1 MYDCFFNC
9 NFHEM
14 RNEQLFC
21 APAAFPKTHPV
32 FFQRQHTL
40 VESPMFL
47 SSALITVHLENLRH
61 NLKTLLA
68 RHPSLMPVIKADAY
82 GHGVVAVARVLAEE
96 GIRHMAVGSVGEGA
110 LLRQEGHTAFLLA
123 LMGLARDE
131 DTALAASYDITPLV
145 HNQESLE
152 RILVQSH
159 LTGRLTPLPIAIKF
173 DTGMSR
179 LGFRIS
185 AAAELADYLRTLK
198 EVRPVLVMSH
208 LAASDTPA
216 LDTFTH
222 EQARR
227 FHDAAECMKAVFPD
241 IKTSLTNSPGLL
253 CWPSYVGD
261 LARPGVTLYGGN
273 PLHGTDRAKLG
284 MGLLPVMEMAA
295 PVLSVHGVDKGA
307 TVSYGCLYTAPKDI
321 RVAVIGAG
329 YADGY
334 PRSLSMRGSV
344 LIRGQRAP
352 ILGRVCMQ
360 MCIVDV
366 TDIPGV
372 VPGDTAYLLGGPGPQ
387 AIRPEE
393 LAEWWGT
400 ISYEVFC
407 ALGRNRRVSEKKFSE
422 YSKLC

>member
-1 MYDCFFNC
+1 
-9 NFHEM
+9 
-14 RNEQLFC
+14 
-21 APAAFPKTHPV
+21 
-32 FFQRQHTL
+32 
-40 VESPMFL
+40 MFL
-47 SSALITVHLENLRH
+47 SSAIITVHLENLRH

-96 GIRHMAVGSVGEGA
+96 GIQHMAVGSVGEGA

-145 HNQESLE
+145 HSRESLE
-152 RILVQSH
+152 
-159 LTGRLTPLPIAIKF
+159 
-173 DTGMSR
+173 
-179 LGFRIS
+179 
-185 AAAELADYLRTLK
+185 RTLK

-216 LDTFTH
+216 LDDFTH

-227 FHDAAECMKAVFPD
+227 FHEATESMKAVFPGL
-241 IKTSLTNSPGLL
+241 KTSLTNSPGLL

-295 PVLSVHGVDKGA
+295 PVLSVHPVVKGA

-321 RVAVIGAG
+321 RAAVVGAG

-372 VPGDTAYLLGGPGPQ
+372 EPGDTAYLLGGSGPL

-422 YSKLC
+422 YSNRRA

>member
-1 MYDCFFNC
+1 MESTLKRTWAEIDLDALAHNYG
-9 NFHEM
+9 
-14 RNEQLFC
+14 RL
-21 APAAFPKTHPV
+21 
-32 FFQRQHTL
+32 RQHIGPR
-40 VESPMFL
+40 VRFL
-47 SSALITVHLENLRH
+47 GV
-61 NLKTLLA
+61 
-68 RHPSLMPVIKADAY
+68 VKADAY
-82 GHGVVAVARVLAEE
+82 GHGAVQVARTLQELGADYLAVSSIDEAMELRAGGIHMPILILGHTPPERVEE
-96 GIRHMAVGSVGEGA
+96 
-110 LLRQEGHTAFLLA
+110 LLRYHITQTVTCEAKA
-123 LMGLARDE
+123 LEYSAEAVRCGGTLK
-131 DTALAASYDITPLV
+131 V
-145 HNQESLE
+145 H
-152 RILVQSH
+152 
-159 LTGRLTPLPIAIKF
+159 IKV

-179 LGFRIS
+179 LGFRVDE
-185 AAAELADYLRTLK
+185 AAELADYLRTLK

-216 LDTFTH
+216 LDDFTH

-227 FHDAAECMKAVFPD
+227 FHEATESMKAVFPGL
-241 IKTSLTNSPGLL
+241 KTSLTNSPGLL

-295 PVLSVHGVDKGA
+295 PVLSVHPVVKGA

-321 RVAVIGAG
+321 RAAVVGAG

-372 VPGDTAYLLGGPGPQ
+372 EPGDTAYLLGGSGPL

-422 YSKLC
+422 YSNRRA

>member
-1 MYDCFFNC
+1 
-9 NFHEM
+9 
-14 RNEQLFC
+14 
-21 APAAFPKTHPV
+21 
-32 FFQRQHTL
+32 
-40 VESPMFL
+40 
-47 SSALITVHLENLRH
+47 
-61 NLKTLLA
+61 
-68 RHPSLMPVIKADAY
+68 MPVIKADAY
-82 GHGVVAVARVLAEE
+82 GHGIVAVARVLAEE
-96 GIRHMAVGSVGEGA
+96 GITHMAVGSVGEGA
-110 LLRQEGHTAFLLA
+110 LLRQDGHTAFLLA
-123 LMGLARDE
+123 LLGLARDE
-131 DTALAASYDITPLV
+131 DTAIAANYDITPLV
-145 HNQESLE
+145 HNRESLQ

-159 LTGRLTPLPIAIKF
+159 LTGRPTPLSIAVKF

-179 LGFRIS
+179 LGFRVEE
-185 AAAELADYLRTLK
+185 AADLADYLRTLH
-198 EVRPVLVMSH
+198 EVHPVLVMSH

-216 LDTFTH
+216 LDAFTH
-222 EQARR
+222 EQAKR
-227 FHDAAECMKAVFPD
+227 FLDAAASMKAVFPN

-295 PVLSVHGVDKGA
+295 PVLSVHPVEQGA
-307 TVSYGCLYTAPKDI
+307 TVSYGCLYKAPRDI
-321 RVAVIGAG
+321 RVAVVGAG

-334 PRSLSMRGSV
+334 PRALSMRGAV
-344 LIRGQRAP
+344 LVRGRRAP

-372 VPGDTAYLLGGPGPQ
+372 EPGDTAYLLGGPGPLS
-387 AIRPEE
+387 IRPEE

-422 YSKLC
+422 YSRRHES